1 MRRRVARCAL
11 ALAALAGL
19 GATRAADLGDVV
31 SVHHWTYPD
40 YTRVVIELSRPVS
53 TEVRELA
60 PDAGAGAPARLFFD
74 LPGVWVG
81 RRFDEPIPVGDGLLR
96 RVRIGQNTADT
107 ARVVLD
113 LERCD
118 HHRVREL
125 AGPDR
130 LVIDVFGPRTAARR
144 REHAPALSHALPMDL
159 RPVRTVIL
167 DAGHG
172 GSDPGAIGLGGLREK
187 DVTLALAKAL
197 RRRLLARGF
206 AVVMTRERDATL
218 SLLERTARA
227 EGAGG
232 DVFVSIHANAAPR
245 RTLSG
250 VEVYTLDENSE
261 RQTLRVAA
269 RENGIAAREVD
280 PLQRLLARLRL
291 SEASARSEMLADL
304 VYGEIVAD
312 MGERWPS
319 VRAPG
324 RKHGPFYVLYLS
336 DMPAILVEAGF
347 VTHGGDARLLRDPD
361 YLGALADQITDG
373 LVRFRARSRPVV
385 AERAP

>member
-1 MRRRVARCAL
+1 VSARSALCAL
-11 ALAALAGL
+11 AVAALAGL
-19 GATRAADLGDVV
+19 GAARPPALADVV
-31 SVHHWTYPD
+31 SVHHWTYPE
-40 YTRVVIELSRPVS
+40 YTRVVIELSRPVAV
-53 TEVRELA
+53 EGRELA
-60 PDAGAGAPARLFFD
+60 ADPGAGAPARLFFD

-96 RVRIGQNTADT
+96 RVRIGQNTSET

-118 HHRVREL
+118 RHRVRQL

-130 LVIDVFGPRTAARR
+130 LVIDVFGPRNAARR
-144 REHAPALSHALPMDL
+144 HAPASTHTLPMDL
-159 RPVRTVIL
+159 RPVRTVIV

-187 DVTLALAKAL
+187 DVTLALARAL
-197 RRRLLARGF
+197 RRRLVARGF
-206 AVVMTRERDATL
+206 AVVMTRDGDASL

-245 RTLSG
+245 STLSG

-269 RENGIAAREVD
+269 RENGVAPREVD

-291 SEASARSEMLADL
+291 SEASARSEAVADL
-304 VYGEIVAD
+304 VYGEIVAN

-319 VRAPG
+319 VLAPG

-347 VTHGGDARLLRDPD
+347 LTHPGDARLLRDPD
-361 YLGALADQITDG
+361 YLGALADEISEG
-373 LVRFRARSRPVV
+373 LARFRARSRPLV
-385 AERAP
+385 AEQTP